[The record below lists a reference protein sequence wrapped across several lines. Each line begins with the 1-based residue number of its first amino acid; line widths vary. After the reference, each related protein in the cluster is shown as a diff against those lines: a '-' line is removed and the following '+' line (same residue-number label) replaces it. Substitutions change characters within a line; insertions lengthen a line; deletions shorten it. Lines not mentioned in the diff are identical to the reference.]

1 MGLNNVGVFCAGDLW
16 EIYVWPAGSRWRVLL
31 FADRRSCGVRATS
44 QLFRCAE
51 HIWTPISDNKSP
63 HLSRAGAG
71 NNFIPKPFFPDGRCA
86 NAAAFARVREGMLP
100 TKSKL
105 TRFTLSDSSLLD
117 FAMAY

>member
-1 MGLNNVGVFCAGDLW
+1 
-16 EIYVWPAGSRWRVLL
+16 
-31 FADRRSCGVRATS
+31 VRNT
-44 QLFRCAE
+44 F
-51 HIWTPISDNKSP
+51 WTPISDNKSP